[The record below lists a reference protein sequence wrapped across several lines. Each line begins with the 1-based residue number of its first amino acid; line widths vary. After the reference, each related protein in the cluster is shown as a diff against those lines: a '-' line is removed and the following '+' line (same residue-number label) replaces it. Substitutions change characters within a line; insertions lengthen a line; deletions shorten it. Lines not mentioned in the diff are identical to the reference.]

1 MSNANTPPPTDPPS
15 TPSFTGPGS
24 PQDVPPSPGSFPID
38 PDTLPEPIRDE
49 LQAPDPVAIDTSAAE
64 LKDGL
69 NRCPKC
75 GSTEIRQK
83 LGSDLLICQYCRHEW
98 HGERVEEEFGL
109 GEGIDQLTGTV
120 VASGARDIAADAA
133 SLMTFKC
140 TACGAE
146 VTINTENAMTARCH
160 WCRHVF
166 GVNEQV
172 ANGAVPDA
180 VLPFHIKK
188 DDAVARIRQFVDKR
202 RFFALKEFKEQFT
215 PENVVGVYLPYMI
228 VDGNVSADVA
238 GQGEIETRR
247 YTQGSD
253 DKKKT
258 YYDADVYQLDRHV
271 DFTVDDLPLE
281 SSTERGNLDTRAN
294 TNNIINTIMPFDTK
308 NAVKWNA
315 SYLAGLSTEKRDRDV
330 EQLRPRLEDQL
341 LSIAR
346 AQVEASVGCYDRGV
360 RWEQERLSVHGTRW
374 VSMYLPIW
382 LYSYHQPGS
391 NGGMLHY
398 IAVNGR
404 TGETM
409 GSVPVQ
415 QWKLILTALTVGTFL
430 EAIALFLVGHTS

>member
-1 MSNANTPPPTDPPS
+1 MSNNNRPPPQY
-15 TPSFTGPGS
+15 TGPGS
-24 PQDVPPSPGSFPID
+24 PQDVPPAPGSFPVD
-38 PDTLPEPIRDE
+38 PATLPEPIRNE
-49 LQAPDPVAIDTSAAE
+49 LLAPDPLAIDTNAVE

-75 GSTEIRQK
+75 GATDIRQK
-83 LGSDLLICQYCRHEW
+83 PGSDLLICQYCRHEW
-98 HGERVEEEFGL
+98 HGERVEEQFGL
-109 GEGIDQLTGTV
+109 GTGIAQLKGRV
-120 VASGARDIAADAA
+120 IASGARDIQADAA
-133 SLMTFKC
+133 SLISFKC
-140 TACGAE
+140 TGCGAD
-146 VTINTENAMTARCH
+146 VTVNTQNAMTARCH

-188 DDAVARIRQFVDKR
+188 EDAVARIRQFVDKR
-202 RFFALKEFKEQFT
+202 KLFALKAFKQEFT
-215 PENVVGVYLPYMI
+215 PENVVGVYLPYMVI
-228 VDGNVSADVA
+228 DGNVSADVA
-238 GQGEIETRR
+238 GFAEIETRR
-247 YTQGSD
+247 YTRGSG

-258 YYDADVYQLDRHV
+258 YYDADVYQVQRHV
-271 DFTVDDLPLE
+271 DFTVDDLTLE
-281 SSTERGNLDTRAN
+281 SSAERGNLNTRVN
-294 TNNIINTIMPFDTK
+294 TNNIINTILPFDTK

-315 SYLAGLSTEKRDRDV
+315 SYLTGFSSEKRDRDV
-330 EQLRPRLEDQL
+330 EHLLPRLEDQL

-346 AQVEASVGCYDRGV
+346 AQVKSSVSQYGRGV
-360 RWEQERLSVHGTRW
+360 RWEQERLDVHGTRW

-391 NGGMLHY
+391 KGGMLHY

-415 QWKLILTALTVGTFL
+415 QWKLLLAALTVGTVL
-430 EAIALFLVGHTS
+430 ETIALFILWATA

>member
-1 MSNANTPPPTDPPS
+1 MSNSTTPPPAPP
-15 TPSFTGPGS
+15 TGPGS
-24 PQDVPPSPGSFPID
+24 PREVPPAPGTAANGNFPID
-38 PDTLPEPIRDE
+38 PSTLPPPIRDE
-49 LQAPDPVAIDTSAAE
+49 LLAADPVAIDTESEE
-64 LKDGL
+64 LKDGA
-69 NRCPKC
+69 NHCPKC
-75 GSTEIRQK
+75 GATDIRQRP
-83 LGSDLLICQYCRHEW
+83 GTDLLICLFCRNEW
-98 HGERVEEEFGL
+98 HGQRVEEEFGL
-109 GEGIDQLTGTV
+109 GEGLDELTGTV
-120 VASGARDIAADAA
+120 IASGARDIDDGAS
-133 SLMTFKC
+133 SLMSFKC
-140 TACGAE
+140 TGCGAE
-146 VTINTENAMTARCH
+146 VTVNTESAMTARCH

-172 ANGAVPDA
+172 SNGAVPDA

-202 RFFALKEFKEQFT
+202 RLFALEEFKQQFT

-228 VDGNVSADVA
+228 VDGRASAEIV
-238 GQGEIETRR
+238 GKGEIKTRE
-247 YTQGSD
+247 YTQGSG

-258 YYDADVYQLDRHV
+258 YYDADVYAVQRHV

-281 SSTERGNLDTRAN
+281 SSGARGNHDTSAN
-294 TNNIINTIMPFDTK
+294 TNNIINTILPFDTR

-315 SYLAGLSTEKRDRDV
+315 SYLSGYSSEKRDRDV

-346 AQVEASVGCYDRGV
+346 CQVEASVGRYDRGV
-360 RWEQERLSVHGTRW
+360 RWERERIDVHGSRW
-374 VSMYLPIW
+374 VSMYLPVW
-382 LYSYHQPGS
+382 LYSYHQPGR

-415 QWKLILTALTVGTFL
+415 QWKLLTAAITVGTFL
-430 EAIALFLVGHTS
+430 EGIALWILGSTT